1 MREGADEVK
10 VFILLIPSL
19 LSCLRLPHPSTFD
32 LGTPQNSGQ
41 LDATVFQGPGKG
53 SRQTVLGFSLSYA
66 EELGLIAVTQDSRC
80 FSLTLLMV

>member
-19 LSCLRLPHPSTFD
+19 LSCLGLLDPSTFD

-41 LDATVFQGPGKG
+41 LDTTVFQGPGKG
-53 SRQTVLGFSLSYA
+53 SRQNWKQSGCCTISDGLS
-66 EELGLIAVTQDSRC
+66 EPHPC
-80 FSLTLLMV
+80 